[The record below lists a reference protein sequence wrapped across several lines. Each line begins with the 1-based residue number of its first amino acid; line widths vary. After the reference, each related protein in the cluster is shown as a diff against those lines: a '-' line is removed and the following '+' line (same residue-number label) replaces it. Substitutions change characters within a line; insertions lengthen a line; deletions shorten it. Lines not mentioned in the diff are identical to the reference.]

1 MNSVV
6 LKLNLANMNEKQL
19 TTNQI
24 KELHR
29 LVERNAI
36 KYYDVEVEIV
46 DHYASAIEEIWADD
60 PSVSFYR
67 AQMMVY
73 KEFWD
78 FQGLMKDK
86 QSALRQRAYKE
97 YWGHLKEAFTWP
109 KILELLGITA
119 LLFYGFNFLFE
130 IITPQNLSNILMI
143 SVIAC
148 AISQFGEVRFF
159 NKNLGRSFLRLE
171 TIQTSLF
178 TITFIWLSIF
188 FEVLDILDLSSTIIK
203 IGISLVFA
211 LFIIMIKETFMVLKK
226 EISEHKKQ
234 YT

>member
-1 MNSVV
+1 
-6 LKLNLANMNEKQL
+6 
-19 TTNQI
+19 
-24 KELHR
+24 
-29 LVERNAI
+29 
-36 KYYDVEVEIV
+36 
-46 DHYASAIEEIWADD
+46 
-60 PSVSFYR
+60 
-67 AQMMVY
+67 
-73 KEFWD
+73 
-78 FQGLMKDK
+78 
-86 QSALRQRAYKE
+86 
-97 YWGHLKEAFTWP
+97 
-109 KILELLGITA
+109 
-119 LLFYGFNFLFE
+119 
-130 IITPQNLSNILMI
+130 MI

-211 LFIIMIKETFMVLKK
+211 LFIIMTKETFMVLKK